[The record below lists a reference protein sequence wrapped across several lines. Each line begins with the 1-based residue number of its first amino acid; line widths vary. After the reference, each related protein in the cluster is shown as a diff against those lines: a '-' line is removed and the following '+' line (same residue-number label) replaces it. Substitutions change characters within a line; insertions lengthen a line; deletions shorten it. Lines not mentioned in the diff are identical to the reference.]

1 MLVEKIMTSPC
12 TTIQSDKSIEDALVL
27 MTQKEI
33 RHLPIVD
40 EEDHLLG
47 IISDRDI
54 KMALPSILSD
64 DEPNKSLSLSVS
76 KIVRRNVIRCHPL
89 DFVED
94 IALDFYEMSIG
105 SIPVIRDNKVIGIVT
120 QKDMLN
126 TFLELTGVTMP
137 GSIIEVHIDD
147 KVGAL
152 HDITRIFKEQNID
165 ILNVLAYADQ
175 QDINKRYLML
185 RVKSMNPEKIYKL
198 LEEQDYHVIYPF
210 GIKND

>member
-12 TTIQSDKSIEDALVL
+12 TTIQGNQSIENALEL

-33 RHLPIVD
+33 RHLPIVNEKD
-40 EEDHLLG
+40 ELLG
-47 IISDRDI
+47 IISDKDI

-64 DEPNKSLSLSVS
+64 EDPNNSLSLSVS
-76 KIVRRNVIRCHPL
+76 KIMRRNVIRCHPL

-94 IALDFYEMSIG
+94 IALDFYEMAIG
-105 SIPVIRDNKVIGIVT
+105 AIPVLRDNKVIGIVT

-126 TFLELTGVTMP
+126 TFLELTGVTIP
-137 GSIIEVHIDD
+137 GSIIEVYIDD
-147 KVGAL
+147 KIGAL
-152 HDITRIFKEQNID
+152 HDITAIFKEQNID

-175 QDINKRYLML
+175 ENVKKRYLML

-198 LEEQDYHVIYPF
+198 LEEKNYHVIYPF
-210 GIKND
+210 GIRND

>member
-12 TTIQSDKSIEDALVL
+12 TTIQSNKSIEDALNL

-33 RHLPIVD
+33 RHLPVVN
-40 EEDHLLG
+40 ENNELLG
-47 IISDRDI
+47 IVSDRDI

-64 DEPNKSLSLSVS
+64 DDPSQSLALSVS
-76 KIVRRNVIRCHPL
+76 KIMRRHVIRCHPL
-89 DFVED
+89 DFIED
-94 IALDFYEMSIG
+94 IALDFYEMAIG
-105 SIPVIRDNKVIGIVT
+105 SIPVIQDNKVVGIVT

-152 HDITRIFKEQNID
+152 YNITSIFKKHNID
-165 ILNVLAYADQ
+165 ILNILAYSDNQ
-175 QDINKRYLML
+175 NLNKRYLML

-198 LEEQDYHVIYPF
+198 LEDENYHVIYPF
-210 GIKND
+210 GIKNE

>member
-12 TTIQSDKSIEDALVL
+12 TTIQGKQSIENALEL

-33 RHLPIVD
+33 RHLPIVNEKD
-40 EEDHLLG
+40 KLLG
-47 IISDRDI
+47 IISDKDI

-64 DEPNKSLSLSVS
+64 EDPNNSLSLSVS
-76 KIVRRNVIRCHPL
+76 KIMRRNVIRCHPL

-94 IALDFYEMSIG
+94 IALDFYEMAIG
-105 SIPVIRDNKVIGIVT
+105 AIPVLRDNKVIGIVT

-126 TFLELTGVTMP
+126 TFLELTGVTIP

-147 KVGAL
+147 KIGAL
-152 HDITRIFKEQNID
+152 HDITAIFKEQNID

-175 QDINKRYLML
+175 ENVKKRYLML

-198 LEEQDYHVIYPF
+198 LEEKNYHVIYPF
-210 GIKND
+210 GIRND

>member
-12 TTIQSDKSIEDALVL
+12 TTIQGDKSIEDALVL

-33 RHLPIVD
+33 RHLPIVNEN
-40 EEDHLLG
+40 EELLG

-64 DEPNKSLSLSVS
+64 DDPTSSLSLSVS
-76 KIVRRNVIRCHPL
+76 KIMRRNVIRCHPL

-152 HDITRIFKEQNID
+152 HDITAVFKDENID

-175 QDINKRYLML
+175 QNINKRYLML

-198 LEEQDYHVIYPF
+198 LEDRDYNVIYPF

>member
-12 TTIQSDKSIEDALVL
+12 TTIQGNQSIENALEL

-33 RHLPIVD
+33 RHLPIVNEK
-40 EEDHLLG
+40 EELLG
-47 IISDRDI
+47 IISDKDI

-64 DEPNKSLSLSVS
+64 EDPNNSLSLSVS
-76 KIVRRNVIRCHPL
+76 KIMRRNVIRCHPL

-94 IALDFYEMSIG
+94 IALDFYEMAIG
-105 SIPVIRDNKVIGIVT
+105 AIPVLRDNKVIGIVT

-126 TFLELTGVTMP
+126 TFLELTGVTIP
-137 GSIIEVHIDD
+137 GSIIEVYIDD
-147 KVGAL
+147 KIGAL
-152 HDITRIFKEQNID
+152 HDITAIFKEQNID

-175 QDINKRYLML
+175 ENVKKRYLML

-198 LEEQDYHVIYPF
+198 LEEKNYHVIYPF
-210 GIKND
+210 GIRND

>member
-12 TTIQSDKSIEDALVL
+12 TTIRGDKSIEDALVL

-40 EEDHLLG
+40 EHDQLLG

-64 DEPNKSLSLSVS
+64 DDPNQSLSLSIS
-76 KIVRRNVIRCHPL
+76 KIMRRNVIRCHPL

-94 IALDFYEMSIG
+94 IAIDFYEMSIG

-152 HDITRIFKEQNID
+152 HDITGIFKEQNID
-165 ILNVLAYADQ
+165 ILNVLAYTDQ
-175 QDINKRYLML
+175 ENINKRYLML
-185 RVKSMNPEKIYKL
+185 RIKSMNPEKIYQL
-198 LEEQDYHVIYPF
+198 LEEKEYHVIHPF
-210 GIKND
+210 GMKHD

>member
-40 EEDHLLG
+40 EDNQLLG

-76 KIVRRNVIRCHPL
+76 KIMRRNVISCHPL

-137 GSIIEVHIDD
+137 GSIIEVYIDD

-152 HDITRIFKEQNID
+152 HDITHIFKQQNID

-175 QDINKRYLML
+175 QNVNKRYLML

-198 LEEQDYHVIYPF
+198 LEEQGYHVIYPF

>member
-12 TTIQSDKSIEDALVL
+12 TTIQGNQSIEDALEL

-33 RHLPIVD
+33 RHLPIVNEKD
-40 EEDHLLG
+40 ELLG
-47 IISDRDI
+47 IISDKDI

-64 DEPNKSLSLSVS
+64 EDPNHSLSLSVS
-76 KIVRRNVIRCHPL
+76 KIMRRNVIRCHPL

-94 IALDFYEMSIG
+94 IALDFYEMAIG
-105 SIPVIRDNKVIGIVT
+105 AIPVIRENKVIGIVT

-126 TFLELTGVTMP
+126 TFLELTGVTIP

-147 KVGAL
+147 KIGAL
-152 HDITRIFKEQNID
+152 HDITDIFKEQNID

-175 QDINKRYLML
+175 ENVKRRYLML

-198 LEEQDYHVIYPF
+198 LEEKNYHVIYPF
-210 GIKND
+210 GIRND